1 MGNHLGH
8 REAGGSSTGAEGA
21 QRCALAG
28 RGLLRRWKKR
38 RHVEAASDFMRGIA
52 TGWASIVHGLKNE
65 LKAVDVFLGGTEP
78 NGPVWPKVV
87 AESAIEE
94 EKRREEA
101 WEDLWE
107 VFEALRWLCSR
118 SETWGTKFGGRL
130 YDLLSARERLGCPGQ
145 WEETVVVTSDA
156 TPTMIGAVD
165 WTNGLTTRAPVQS
178 LGPWIGL
185 LGEEEGDMKIHI
197 AEFLSLVV
205 FACEVAP
212 KWQGKMILY
221 GGDNQLV
228 RSWVNTRRSK
238 VRACR
243 LLIRV
248 LNMLEMRYNVVVVCG
263 WLRTY
268 HNEMADFI
276 TRCSEDEYYKKVRER
291 GWRHIEVQGRV
302 RQALEDSRQFGPC
315 FLGWCEDEDRKEIL
329 CLKERRLQR
338 QVPTGIEIAWEE
350 IAVREFVEGARFVKD
365 FEAERRAVG
374 RAPGSGS
381 KVVVMGTLGPDEANA
396 AFRKTVKGCEDEVW
410 LYVVEGPRSSDWG
423 LREEMFRSKGWKS
436 VVLNFVTT
444 EFGGA
449 DDPLDGFA
457 VFEDMKQEDENGEGA
472 ARSRCALVAWRYEVV
487 SEDVG
492 KFVVRSA
499 TARPMATIV
508 DSVKNS
514 EALVWKRPY
523 KVEIEPGIP
532 RDRLLPQVVGH
543 FWMEKEDDRANLH
556 GLGGPMRWPL
566 RAKDGCREVLWVHDR
581 QGPSGCVRKLNPM
594 EIWLCQGRTRE
605 EWHDLRAQGHPEERL
620 LEEGCKGTGFPYS
633 LPVGALGRGCDD

>member
-1 MGNHLGH
+1 MLKGAHLL
-8 REAGGSSTGAEGA
+8 AED
-21 QRCALAG
+21 CFDVG
-28 RGLLRRWKKR
+28 RRDVTLRQLQTL
-38 RHVEAASDFMRGIA
+38 RGIA

-87 AESAIEE
+87 AEGAVEE

-145 WEETVVVTSDA
+145 SEETVVVTSDA

-165 WTNGLTTRAPVQS
+165 WTNGLTTRASVQS
-178 LGPWIGL
+178 VGPWVGL

-276 TRCSEDEYYKKVRER
+276 TRCSEEEYYKKVRER
-291 GWRHIEVQGRV
+291 GWRHVEVQGRV
-302 RQALEDSRQFGPC
+302 QQALEDSRQFGPC
-315 FLGWCEDEDRKEIL
+315 FLGWCEDEEIL

-350 IAVREFVEGARFVKD
+350 IAVREFVEGTRFVKD
-365 FEAERRAVG
+365 FEAARRAVG
-374 RAPGSGS
+374 RAPINGS
-381 KVVVMGTLGPDEANA
+381 KVVVMGTLGPDETNA
-396 AFRKTVKGCEDEVW
+396 AFRKMVKGCEEEVW
-410 LYVVEGPRSSDWG
+410 LYVVEGPRTSDWG
-423 LREEMFRSKGWKS
+423 LREEMFKRKGWKS

-444 EFGGA
+444 EF
-449 DDPLDGFA
+449 
-457 VFEDMKQEDENGEGA
+457 GEGA

-499 TARPMATIV
+499 TARPMATVV
-508 DSVKNS
+508 DSAKNT
-514 EALVWKRPY
+514 KRQA
-523 KVEIEPGIP
+523 VAPG
-532 RDRLLPQVVGH
+532 
-543 FWMEKEDDRANLH
+543 
-556 GLGGPMRWPL
+556 GGPL
-566 RAKDGCREVLWVHDR
+566 LDG
-581 QGPSGCVRKLNPM
+581 
-594 EIWLCQGRTRE
+594 
-605 EWHDLRAQGHPEERL
+605 
-620 LEEGCKGTGFPYS
+620 EG
-633 LPVGALGRGCDD
+633 